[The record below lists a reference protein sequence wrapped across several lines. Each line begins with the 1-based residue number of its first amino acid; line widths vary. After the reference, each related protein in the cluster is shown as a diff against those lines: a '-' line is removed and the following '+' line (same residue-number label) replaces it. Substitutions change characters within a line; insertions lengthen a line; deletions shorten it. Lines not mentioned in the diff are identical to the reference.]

1 MFTHILVPLDGSVLA
16 EAVLPYVRLL
26 AGKPGGRV
34 TLLHLIERAAPQTVH
49 GAHHLRTVADAEEYL
64 AGVAR
69 DLAESGVTVETH
81 IDTNE
86 GGDTPNRIESHA
98 TEWRVDLVAL
108 CVHGRSG
115 LGRLFF
121 GSIAQSVLGAGVAPV
136 LLVIAP
142 GKGVTA
148 ASAPTLDH
156 LFVPLDGTPEAE
168 VALPLVVEI
177 ARERG
182 STIHLT
188 LVVPTRDTVSG
199 SMGGAARFSPTATAV
214 FLTQTAQDAEGYLN
228 EKVAQLR
235 IAGVAVQAEVQRGDP
250 ATGVLAA
257 AKRIPADLTAVA
269 SHGRSGLEGA
279 WMGSVGNTVLARAA
293 GPFLLVRRW
302 DGPR

>member
-1 MFTHILVPLDGSVLA
+1 MFTHILVPLDGSALA
-16 EAVLPYVRLL
+16 EATLPYVRLL
-26 AGKPGGRV
+26 VGSSGGRV

-49 GAHHLRTVADAEEYL
+49 GARHLRTVADAEEYL
-64 AGVAR
+64 AGIAH
-69 DLAESGVTVETH
+69 DLAGSGMVVATH

-86 GGDTPNRIESHA
+86 GGDTPNRIVAHA

-142 GKGVTA
+142 GKEAKA
-148 ASAPTLDH
+148 APAPTLDA
-156 LFVPLDGTPEAE
+156 LLVPLDGTPEAE
-168 VALPLVVEI
+168 AALPLVTQI

-182 STIHLT
+182 STVHLT
-188 LVVPTRDTVSG
+188 LVVPTRETASG
-199 SMGGAARFSPTATAV
+199 AMGGAARFSPTAAAA
-214 FLTQTAQDAEGYLN
+214 FLTQAAQDAEGYLN
-228 EKVAQLR
+228 EQAAHLR
-235 IAGVAVQAEVQRGDP
+235 AAGVPVRAEVVRGDS
-250 ATGVLAA
+250 ATGILAA
-257 AKRIPADLTAVA
+257 AKRIPADLIAIA

-279 WMGSVGNTVLARAA
+279 WMGSVGNTVLARSA

-302 DGPR
+302 DEPR